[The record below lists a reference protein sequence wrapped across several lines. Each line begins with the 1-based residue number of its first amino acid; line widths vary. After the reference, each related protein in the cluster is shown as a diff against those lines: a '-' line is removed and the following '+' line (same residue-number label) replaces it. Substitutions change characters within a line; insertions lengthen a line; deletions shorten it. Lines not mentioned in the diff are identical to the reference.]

1 MKYKKGITITN
12 AFQKNLKESNH
23 KRKKIRVD
31 KGSQC
36 FNRSMKS
43 FLQNSTIEI
52 CSTYKKGKSVI
63 AEKFMRTLKNKTFKY
78 KTSISKMFIL
88 IN

>member
-23 KRKKIRVD
+23 KRKKIWVD

-43 FLQNSTIEI
+43 FLQNSNIEI
-52 CSTYKKGKSVI
+52 CSTYKKGKSAI